1 MIHSVF
7 SRFFVSVFSGRAQ
20 FRQPL
25 QFLELFLILQ
35 MDIVQTVVKV
45 RHIAPHIP
53 DNCMGA
59 AVFQQSQRLLGFIG
73 TGRQTQTDRFLSF
86 AAA

>member
-7 SRFFVSVFSGRAQ
+7 SRFFVSLFSGRAQ

-45 RHIAPHIP
+45 RHIALHIP
-53 DNCMGA
+53 DDGMGA
-59 AVFQQSQRLLGFIG
+59 AIFQQSQRLFGFTG
-73 TGRQTQTDRFLSF
+73 TGRQTQADRFLSF